1 MCTKYLCNYNILLS
15 IKVYSAVDLFVV
27 SDISEILEKIQSQ
40 IDYCVPMMNRLN
52 NLLPENDRM
61 EKFEVST
68 EYRDPGDAMHYSE
81 QTNIIGFNYSN
92 IDSNS

>member
-1 MCTKYLCNYNILLS
+1 
-15 IKVYSAVDLFVV
+15 
-27 SDISEILEKIQSQ
+27 
-40 IDYCVPMMNRLN
+40 MMNRLN

-68 EYRDPGDAMHYSE
+68 NYRDPGDAMHYSE
-81 QTNIIGFNYSN
+81 QTNIIGFNFSN